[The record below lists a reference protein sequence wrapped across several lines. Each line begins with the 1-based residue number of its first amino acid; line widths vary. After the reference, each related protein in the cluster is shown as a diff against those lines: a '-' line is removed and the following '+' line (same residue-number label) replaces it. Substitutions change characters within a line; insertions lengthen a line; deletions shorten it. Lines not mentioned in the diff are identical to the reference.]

1 MSNFMIFNMRN
12 DLLSFDSEVLVF
24 ETMILG
30 NNDPLNI
37 SKLNTINNGKS
48 EDYINY
54 SYTNIMLNFVF
65 SASLSPT
72 LKKIVIDGYSNANY
86 DVLQDVC
93 YLGIRDK
100 QIIIDATKM
109 NVYQG
114 QNKWRI
120 FIQ

>member
-1 MSNFMIFNMRN
+1 
-12 DLLSFDSEVLVF
+12 
-24 ETMILG
+24 
-30 NNDPLNI
+30 
-37 SKLNTINNGKS
+37 
-48 EDYINY
+48 
-54 SYTNIMLNFVF
+54 MLNFVF